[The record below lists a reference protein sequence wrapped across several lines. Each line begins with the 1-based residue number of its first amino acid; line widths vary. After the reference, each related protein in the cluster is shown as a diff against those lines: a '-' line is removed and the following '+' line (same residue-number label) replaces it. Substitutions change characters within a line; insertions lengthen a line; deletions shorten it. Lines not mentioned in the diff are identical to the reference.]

1 MKCYLR
7 GATLNDLR
15 VSTFF
20 FSEDFELQSAM

>member
-7 GATLNDLR
+7 EATLNDLR

-20 FSEDFELQSAM
+20 SEDFELQPAM